1 VPVSRPLM
9 FGTGYAQDP
18 FPVLRISRNLTP
30 WNIHNV
36 NLELMPIL
44 DISQPKDLR
53 WLNALVSLQMSD
65 RELAVR
71 QATLADP
78 YMVPSDHV
86 LVSVKDSLHSVLIG
100 FTGLQG
106 PPRRVFSIMDPKN
119 GGGFMILFIQS
130 LRLDLA
136 AFTLV
141 ADVAV
146 VPLENAIMPYIGR
159 GLQALHTE
167 EIMQIVASPAEVV
180 AWKRLLPAFV
190 ERCRT
195 WSHGQNCEYTS
206 EGRVPRSTK
215 IDENPI
221 CSCGRSVGL
230 PKSFPRVPTEAWRI
244 LRPYATRAAF
254 SPLYAVSYVEPVA
267 SAARDMLK
275 SEFPSTAQ
283 STTEHPGKKTC
294 ASCASPGK
302 LVCSRCKKVTYCSAA
317 CSKTASLFFTV
328 SSHVSLTYFKALEEA
343 QISLPPDIIAS
354 LPNPK
359 TNIMSE
365 CVALIY
371 ARESPPIHSTC
382 LTRSSR
388 SPKCK
393 RRYSAARKRNG

>member
-1 VPVSRPLM
+1 M
-9 FGTGYAQDP
+9 
-18 FPVLRISRNLTP
+18 LRISRNLTP

-44 DISQPKDLR
+44 DISQPKDLW

-78 YMVPSDHV
+78 YMVSSDHV

-119 GGGFMILFIQS
+119 GGGFMILFVQS

-230 PKSFPRVPTEAWRI
+230 PPSHFLGSPPRHGGSCGHTQLAQPSRPSTPCRTSSLWRARPGTCSRANSHRLLSPLRSTPAGRHAHLAQVPESWFVPGARRSRIARLRVPR
-244 LRPYATRAAF
+244 RR
-254 SPLYAVSYVEPVA
+254 
-267 SAARDMLK
+267 
-275 SEFPSTAQ
+275 
-283 STTEHPGKKTC
+283 
-294 ASCASPGK
+294 
-302 LVCSRCKKVTYCSAA
+302 
-317 CSKTASLFFTV
+317 V
-328 SSHVSLTYFKALEEA
+328 SS
-343 QISLPPDIIAS
+343 
-354 LPNPK
+354 
-359 TNIMSE
+359 
-365 CVALIY
+365 
-371 ARESPPIHSTC
+371 SPCRVTLH
-382 LTRSSR
+382 
-388 SPKCK
+388 
-393 RRYSAARKRNG
+393 